1 MTDLCGS
8 SVGWI
13 LTVLAGKL
21 KSEMK
26 ELTGAQVSLA
36 SEVVASS
43 SNETVTRP
51 WHQNNQWKNC
61 YLVSD

>member
-51 WHQNNQWKNC
+51 
-61 YLVSD
+61 